1 MIDYLL
7 KFPSKDVAIQ
17 FGAST
22 GLASQDEEGNWQ
34 ASTATHNHCLLEIGE
49 YNGSDYWI
57 LYRDYSNIDV
67 PAGADQFIYWC
78 SEWQTGPDE
87 DGEMHNIPRPTDETL
102 APTVFWC

>member
-22 GLASQDEEGNWQ
+22 GLASQDEDGNWQ

-57 LYRDYSNIDV
+57 LYRDFTGIPV
-67 PAGADQFIYWC
+67 PEGADQFIYWC
-78 SEWQTGPDE
+78 SEWTTGEGDDTHPV
-87 DGEMHNIPRPTDETL
+87 PRPTDDTL
-102 APTVFWC
+102 APTVFWA

>member
-7 KFPSKDVAIQ
+7 KFPSKETAIQ

-22 GLASQDEEGNWQ
+22 GLATQDEAGNWQ

-57 LYRDYSNIDV
+57 LYRDFNGIPV
-67 PAGADQFIYWC
+67 PEGADQFIYWC
-78 SEWQTGPDE
+78 SEWTTGAFGDVE
-87 DGEMHNIPRPTDETL
+87 FIPRPDDDTL
-102 APTVFWC
+102 SPTVFWA